1 MPAFASS
8 RKKRKITASA
18 SASAGAGA
26 GARLTQTELDA
37 IAAPANESD
46 GTNKYNLK
54 YEPDDPSLTEEQ
66 RAQWR
71 KEQRK
76 ARNRASAAASRHKT
90 KARIDE
96 LEGEVGELKRM
107 YAAAVA
113 RIAELEGAGGRSD
126 TSSSHSNISA
136 AAVGFPTDFAAGA
149 DRVTSTTIS
158 PPSSPPPSNIDDID
172 VIAMPPLD
180 HFHVASSSSIMVH
193 DSPLPS
199 DLDHNHDDA
208 HDDLT
213 LNAAT
218 AEKQHVIE
226 TTSLPA

>member
-18 SASAGAGA
+18 SAGA

-113 RIAELEGAGGRSD
+113 RIAELEGAG
-126 TSSSHSNISA
+126 SSNISSRHSNISA
-136 AAVGFPTDFAAGA
+136 SAVGFPTDFTAGVG
-149 DRVTSTTIS
+149 RVTSTTIS
-158 PPSSPPPSNIDDID
+158 PPSSPPPSTIDDID
-172 VIAMPPLD
+172 VISMPPLD
-180 HFHVASSSSIMVH
+180 HFNVASSSSTSTSMMVH

-199 DLDHNHDDA
+199 DLDHDHNDA

>member
-18 SASAGAGA
+18 SASAGA

-113 RIAELEGAGGRSD
+113 RIAELEGAG
-126 TSSSHSNISA
+126 SSNISSRHSNISA
-136 AAVGFPTDFAAGA
+136 SAVGFPTDFAAGV

-172 VIAMPPLD
+172 AIAMPPLD
-180 HFHVASSSSIMVH
+180 HFHVASSSSTSMMVH

-199 DLDHNHDDA
+199 DLDHHHDHDD
-208 HDDLT
+208 DNT